1 MSESGSSLVIMNH
14 EFSNRARFGNEEWVS
29 NNRFGD
35 YRHGLKTKKQVGIS
49 EQNFQSQVRKQQLIS
64 NN

>member
-1 MSESGSSLVIMNH
+1 MNH